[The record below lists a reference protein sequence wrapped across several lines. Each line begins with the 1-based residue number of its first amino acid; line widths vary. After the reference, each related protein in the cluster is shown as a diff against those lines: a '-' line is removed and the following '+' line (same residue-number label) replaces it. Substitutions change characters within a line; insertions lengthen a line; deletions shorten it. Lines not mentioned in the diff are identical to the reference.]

1 MTAVSFSPEQDLSD
15 HRSPSWS
22 DRNHHDGGVK
32 LSPGVNI
39 FEGWLDS
46 VAACPWGAH
55 AGLHSFNINRE
66 TNGYTMSEPKPLLYT
81 PEQRRRR
88 DASPWT
94 IVQGVL
100 APLQFLALIVSLVLI
115 GRYILTGSGYE
126 AATISILV
134 KTFVLYAIMV
144 TGSIWEKAVFDKWL
158 FAHAFFWEDVFSM
171 LVLALQTAYV
181 GSLLLGIGS
190 PRQQMM
196 IALSAYAAYAINA
209 TQFLLK
215 LRAARLEA
223 APNKD
228 RVKRGAANRAS
239 DASGQASL
247 HGSR

>member
-1 MTAVSFSPEQDLSD
+1 VRTLKLV
-15 HRSPSWS
+15 
-22 DRNHHDGGVK
+22 GGAK
-32 LSPGVNI
+32 I

-55 AGLHSFNINRE
+55 AGLHSFNMAHGMTENTTPTR
-66 TNGYTMSEPKPLLYT
+66 KPLLYT
-81 PEQRRRR
+81 AEQRRRR
-88 DASPWT
+88 DATPWT
-94 IVQGVL
+94 LVQGVL
-100 APLQFLALIVSLVLI
+100 APLQFLAFAVSLALI

-134 KTFVLYAIMV
+134 KTFALYAIMI

-181 GSLLLGIGS
+181 GALLLGVGS
-190 PRQQMM
+190 PVQQMT
-196 IALSAYAAYAINA
+196 IALAAYAAYAINA

-223 APNKD
+223 AP
-228 RVKRGAANRAS
+228 KRAVAAPGRTRLS
-239 DASGQASL
+239 
-247 HGSR
+247 GSR

>member
-1 MTAVSFSPEQDLSD
+1 MTAISFSPEQDLSAHRGRYFEAPND
-15 HRSPSWS
+15 HESA
-22 DRNHHDGGVK
+22 VK
-32 LSPGVNI
+32 LAGGGNV

-46 VAACPWGAH
+46 LTACPWGAH
-55 AGLHSFNINRE
+55 AGLHSFNMARE
-66 TNGYTMSEPKPLLYT
+66 MNVSTAPTRKPVLYT
-81 PEQRRRR
+81 AEERRRR

-94 IVQGVL
+94 LVQGIL

-134 KTFVLYAIMV
+134 KTFALYAIMI

-181 GSLLLGIGS
+181 GALLLGLGS
-190 PRQQMM
+190 PVQQMS
-196 IALSAYAAYAINA
+196 IALAAYGAYAINA

-223 APNKD
+223 PRKTRAPS
-228 RVKRGAANRAS
+228 A
-239 DASGQASL
+239 QASFN
-247 HGSR
+247 GSR

>member
-1 MTAVSFSPEQDLSD
+1 MTAVSLSPEQDLSA
-15 HRSPSWS
+15 HRRRYVKAP
-22 DRNHHDGGVK
+22 DRHDRAVK
-32 LSPGVNI
+32 LAGAANI

-55 AGLHSFNINRE
+55 AGLHSFNMAHQM
-66 TNGYTMSEPKPLLYT
+66 TSYTAPARKPLLYT
-81 PEQRRRR
+81 AEQRRRR
-88 DASPWT
+88 DATPWT

-100 APLQFLALIVSLVLI
+100 APLQFLAFAVSLALI
-115 GRYILTGSGYE
+115 GRYILTGTGYE

-134 KTFVLYAIMV
+134 KTFALYAIMI

-181 GSLLLGIGS
+181 GALLLGLGT
-190 PRQQMM
+190 PVQQMT
-196 IALSAYAAYAINA
+196 IALAAYAAYAINA

-223 APNKD
+223 SPKRVSSAP
-228 RVKRGAANRAS
+228 S
-239 DASGQASL
+239 QASL
-247 HGSR
+247 KGSR

>member
-1 MTAVSFSPEQDLSD
+1 MTAVSFSPEQDLSA
-15 HRSPSWS
+15 RRRAYCKGPN
-22 DRNHHDGGVK
+22 RQVGQAKIFGGA
-32 LSPGVNI
+32 NI

-55 AGLHSFNINRE
+55 AGLHSFNMTDQMNA
-66 TNGYTMSEPKPLLYT
+66 YTTPTPKPILYT
-81 PEQRRRR
+81 TEQRQRR

-94 IVQGVL
+94 IVQAIL
-100 APLQFLALIVSLVLI
+100 APLQFLAFAVSLVLI

-134 KTFVLYAIMV
+134 KTFALYAIMI

-181 GSLLLGIGS
+181 GALLLGLGS
-190 PRQQMM
+190 PVEQMT
-196 IALSAYAAYAINA
+196 IALAAYAAYAINA

-223 APNKD
+223 AP
-228 RVKRGAANRAS
+228 KRSPGVEPK
-239 DASGQASL
+239 ASL
-247 HGSR
+247 SGSR

>member
-1 MTAVSFSPEQDLSD
+1 MTAASLFQNQDLSA
-15 HRSPSWS
+15 HRRPQRNAPSR
-22 DRNHHDGGVK
+22 DERALKMVG
-32 LSPGVNI
+32 GVNI

-55 AGLHSFNINRE
+55 AGLHSFNMAQNMTRN
-66 TNGYTMSEPKPLLYT
+66 TAPARKPLLYT
-81 PEQRRRR
+81 AEQRRRR
-88 DASPWT
+88 DATPWT
-94 IVQGVL
+94 LVQGVL
-100 APLQFLALIVSLVLI
+100 APLQFLAFTVSLVLI

-134 KTFVLYAIMV
+134 KTFALYAIMI

-181 GSLLLGIGS
+181 GALLLGLGS
-190 PRQQMM
+190 PVQQMA
-196 IALSAYAAYAINA
+196 IALAAYAAYAVNA

-223 APNKD
+223 APK
-228 RVKRGAANRAS
+228 RVAPSR
-239 DASGQASL
+239 DQASL
-247 HGSR
+247 NGAR